1 VFLRKNKTI
10 VKGYNLTTEF
20 NLNRLKKLN
29 INSFTI
35 YIQLV
40 YFCLIERKI
49 IHIDMDAFFA
59 SVEQRDNPALAGKP
73 IAVGGD
79 RNRGVVAAASYEAR
93 KYGVRSAMPSR
104 TALKLCSEL
113 IFVKPRFEAYKEA
126 SVKINEIFAEYTDL
140 IEPLS
145 LDEAFLDVTNNHK
158 GISTASEIALMIKEE
173 IKNKLNLTAS
183 AGISYNKFL
192 AKIATDIN
200 KPDGIFI
207 IKPSQAVLFLEKLE
221 VKKFFGIGKVT
232 AQKMLK
238 MGVIYGNDLK
248 KISEQRLNQHFGKAG
263 KAYYNLV
270 RGIDNRPVN
279 PNRERKSIGA
289 ETTFEKDITD
299 VILLQEKLLSVIDR
313 LHERAKKVNKFG
325 YTVTLKIKYSDFSQI
340 TRSKTLADKILT
352 IKTMKKIANSL
363 LNNIENIDQG
373 VRLIGFSISNFEKET
388 KKSMQLTFNF

>member
-1 VFLRKNKTI
+1 
-10 VKGYNLTTEF
+10 
-20 NLNRLKKLN
+20 
-29 INSFTI
+29 
-35 YIQLV
+35 
-40 YFCLIERKI
+40 
-49 IHIDMDAFFA
+49 MDAFFA

>member
-1 VFLRKNKTI
+1 
-10 VKGYNLTTEF
+10 
-20 NLNRLKKLN
+20 
-29 INSFTI
+29 
-35 YIQLV
+35 
-40 YFCLIERKI
+40 
-49 IHIDMDAFFA
+49 MDAFFA

-352 IKTMKKIANSL
+352 IKAMKKIANSL

>member
-1 VFLRKNKTI
+1 
-10 VKGYNLTTEF
+10 
-20 NLNRLKKLN
+20 
-29 INSFTI
+29 
-35 YIQLV
+35 
-40 YFCLIERKI
+40 
-49 IHIDMDAFFA
+49 MDAFFA

-104 TALKLCSEL
+104 TAHKLCSEL

-126 SVKINEIFAEYTDL
+126 SVKINEIFAKYTDL

-183 AGISYNKFL
+183 AVISYNKFL
-192 AKIATDIN
+192 AKIATDIK

-207 IKPSQAVLFLEKLE
+207 IRPSQAVLFLEQLE
-221 VKKFFGIGKVT
+221 VKNFFGIGKVT
-232 AQKMLK
+232 TQKMLK
-238 MGVIYGNDLK
+238 MGIVYGNDLK

-289 ETTFEKDITD
+289 ETTFEKDITN

-340 TRSKTLADKILT
+340 TRSKTLVDQILT

-363 LNNIENIDQG
+363 LNKIENIDKG

-388 KKSMQLTFNF
+388 KKSIQLTFEF

>member
-1 VFLRKNKTI
+1 
-10 VKGYNLTTEF
+10 
-20 NLNRLKKLN
+20 
-29 INSFTI
+29 
-35 YIQLV
+35 
-40 YFCLIERKI
+40 
-49 IHIDMDAFFA
+49 MDAFFA

-104 TALKLCSEL
+104 TAHKLCSEL

-126 SVKINEIFAEYTDL
+126 SVKINEIFAKYTDL

-192 AKIATDIN
+192 AKIATDIK

-207 IKPSQAVLFLEKLE
+207 IRPSQAVLFLEQLE
-221 VKKFFGIGKVT
+221 VKNFFGIGKVT
-232 AQKMLK
+232 TQKMLK
-238 MGVIYGNDLK
+238 MGIVYGNDLK

-340 TRSKTLADKILT
+340 TRSKTLVDKILT

-363 LNNIENIDQG
+363 LNKIENIDKG

-388 KKSMQLTFNF
+388 KKSIQLTFEF

>member
-1 VFLRKNKTI
+1 
-10 VKGYNLTTEF
+10 
-20 NLNRLKKLN
+20 
-29 INSFTI
+29 
-35 YIQLV
+35 
-40 YFCLIERKI
+40 
-49 IHIDMDAFFA
+49 MDAFFA
-59 SVEQRDNPALAGKP
+59 SVEQRDNPELAGKP

-79 RNRGVVAAASYEAR
+79 KNRGVVAAASYEAR

-104 TALKLCSEL
+104 TAYKLCNEI

-126 SVKINEIFAEYTDL
+126 SLKIHEIFAKYTDL

-158 GISTASEIALMIKEE
+158 GITTASEIAMLIKDDIKHE
-173 IKNKLNLTAS
+173 INLTAS

-200 KPDGIFI
+200 KPDGVFI
-207 IKPSQAVLFLEKLE
+207 IRPDQAVLFLEQLE

-238 MGVIYGNDLK
+238 MGIVYGNDLK
-248 KISEQRLNQHFGKAG
+248 KVSESSLNQHFGKAG

-299 VILLQEKLLSVIDR
+299 IILLQEKLNKVVERVNDR
-313 LHERAKKVNKFG
+313 AIKANKFG
-325 YTVTLKIKYSDFSQI
+325 YTLTVKIKYADFHQI
-340 TRSKTLADKILT
+340 TRSKTLPDKPTT
-352 IKTMKKIANSL
+352 ISQMKSIGNSL
-363 LNNIENIDQG
+363 LNDVEDIEKG
-373 VRLIGFSISNFEKET
+373 VRLIGFNISNFDEKI
-388 KKSMQLTFNF
+388 KKNNQLTFNF

>member
-1 VFLRKNKTI
+1 
-10 VKGYNLTTEF
+10 
-20 NLNRLKKLN
+20 
-29 INSFTI
+29 
-35 YIQLV
+35 
-40 YFCLIERKI
+40 
-49 IHIDMDAFFA
+49 MDAFFA

-104 TALKLCSEL
+104 TAHKLCSEL

-126 SVKINEIFAEYTDL
+126 SVKINEIFAKYTDL

-192 AKIATDIN
+192 AKIATDIK

-207 IKPSQAVLFLEKLE
+207 IRPSQAVLFLEQLE
-221 VKKFFGIGKVT
+221 VKNFFGIGKVT
-232 AQKMLK
+232 TQKMLK
-238 MGVIYGNDLK
+238 MGIVYGNDLK

-289 ETTFEKDITD
+289 ETTFEKDITN

-340 TRSKTLADKILT
+340 TRSKTLVDQILT

-363 LNNIENIDQG
+363 LNKIENIDKG

-388 KKSMQLTFNF
+388 KKSIQLTFEF